1 MKLSSLED
9 ETLIELIAKKQADA
23 LGEIYDR
30 YNRLVFSLALY
41 MVGDQAAAEEITQDA
56 FTRLW
61 IQASTYRPDQAKVKT
76 WLVTIARN
84 RAIDELRRRKVRP
97 SSTLLEE
104 AWNISENSLE
114 DTVDGRA
121 QSVQVRTALSE
132 LPSEQR
138 QVMLMAYFGGYSQT
152 EISDEL
158 AMPLGT
164 VKTRMRLAMQKLRQ
178 TLIKEPVNERSK
190 SKMIRNA

>member
-61 IQASTYRPDQAKVKT
+61 IQASTYRSDQAKVKT

-178 TLIKEPVNERSK
+178 LLIKEPLHEQ
-190 SKMIRNA
+190 SKMTRNA

>member
-1 MKLSSLED
+1 MKISSLED
-9 ETLIELIAKKQADA
+9 ETLIELIAKKQVEA

-61 IQASTYRPDQAKVKT
+61 IQAETYRPEQAKVKT

-97 SSTLLEE
+97 SATLLEE
-104 AWNISENSLE
+104 AWDVSVNNLE
-114 DTVDGRA
+114 ETVDGRA
-121 QSVQVRTALSE
+121 QSIRVRAALSK

-178 TLIKEPVNERSK
+178 ILIKEPVNEQ
-190 SKMIRNA
+190 SKMARNA

>member
-1 MKLSSLED
+1 
-9 ETLIELIAKKQADA
+9 
-23 LGEIYDR
+23 
-30 YNRLVFSLALY
+30 
-41 MVGDQAAAEEITQDA
+41 
-56 FTRLW
+56 
-61 IQASTYRPDQAKVKT
+61 VKT

-97 SSTLLEE
+97 SATLLEE
-104 AWNISENSLE
+104 AWDVSVNNLE
-114 DTVDGRA
+114 ETVDGRA
-121 QSVQVRTALSE
+121 QSIRVRAALSK

-178 TLIKEPVNERSK
+178 ILIKEPVNEQ
-190 SKMIRNA
+190 SKMARNA

>member
-1 MKLSSLED
+1 MNISSLED
-9 ETLIELIAKKQADA
+9 EALISLIARKQVEA
-23 LGEIYDR
+23 LGELYDR
-30 YNRLVFSLALY
+30 YSRLVFSLALY
-41 MVGDQAAAEEITQDA
+41 MVDDQPAAEEITQDA

-61 IQASTYRPDQAKVKT
+61 VQADSYRPEQAKVKT

-97 SSTLLEE
+97 TSALLEE
-104 AWNISENSLE
+104 VWETSSNNLE
-114 DTVDGRA
+114 EMVDGRA
-121 QSVQVRTALSE
+121 QSVRVRAALST

-138 QVMLMAYFGGYSQT
+138 QVMVMAYFGGYSQA
-152 EISDEL
+152 EISTEL

-178 TLIKEPVNERSK
+178 LLTSENGTGK
-190 SKMIRNA
+190 SNSMEKA